1 MTTFSVS
8 FSLSGRTIACDA
20 QSSILRAA
28 RLAGLRLP
36 FSCGR
41 GICGTCKRKL
51 LAGAVDMAQQGGIRQ
66 VEIDAGMILVC
77 CSKPLS
83 DLVIEY

>member
-8 FSLSGRTIACDA
+8 FSLSGRIIACDA

-28 RLAGLRLP
+28 RLGGLRLP

-41 GICGTCKRKL
+41 GICGTCKRRL
-51 LAGAVDMAQQGGIRQ
+51 LAGTVDMAHQGGIGQ
-66 VEIDAGMILVC
+66 AEIDDGMILVC

-83 DLVIEY
+83 DLVIDY